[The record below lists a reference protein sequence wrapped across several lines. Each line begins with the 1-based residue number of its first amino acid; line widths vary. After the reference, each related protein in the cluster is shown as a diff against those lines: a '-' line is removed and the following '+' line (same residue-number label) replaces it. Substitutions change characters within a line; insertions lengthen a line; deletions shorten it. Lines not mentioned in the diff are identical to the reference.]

1 MKRLQLNM
9 FKVFALLAVLTVAM
23 SGCQK
28 EEEVF
33 PLPTVSSSGT
43 LAGII
48 GATVQ
53 VKATINAPAGIKSIT
68 VLKNGAAFDSKVL
81 AGEKTFE
88 YIKDYVIDGTAGSAV
103 NFTIQVTDNKNQ
115 VSSLVAIPVT
125 VSAIPPKTIVNIE
138 GVLEGNVSW
147 TKDKIY
153 RLKGFVRVGEE
164 AVAGTVTKVGVLT
177 IQAGTT
183 IIGDID
189 TKGTLV
195 VQRGSKV
202 IAEGTAAEPIVFT
215 SGQAIGARNPGDW
228 GGVVLCGKAV
238 NNQGA
243 NIELE
248 GAYKG
253 FHGGTTDD
261 DNSGVLKYVR
271 IEYAGVPIIPNAEI
285 NSLTMGSVGSGT
297 KLEYVQASYGLDDSF
312 EWFGGTVNA
321 KYLIAY
327 KGTDDDFDGDF
338 GWTGTVQFA
347 LGYRDGNLADGS
359 GSNGFEIDNDAAG
372 SSKTPFT
379 APTFANV
386 SIIGPR
392 ATATSYVD
400 FNFQNGAQ
408 LRRNN
413 KIKIY
418 NTFITGYPTGLYI
431 DSQAPGASANA
442 LAGDL
447 VTKNVVIAGT
457 PGWPSKSTDNG
468 AGTGFSTVSTNPNI
482 WGLGVAVA
490 NEEQRGKG
498 ANGGVATS
506 ILIGT
511 ETPTVW
517 FKAIAGN
524 KVLTSTE
531 NTGISTALWSTRPTF
546 TLTAGKTESLIGTA
560 LPTLTGTTAT
570 DYVGAFK
577 DTDWTATWAEFS
589 PNTVLY
595 LK

>member
-9 FKVFALLAVLTVAM
+9 FKVFALLAVLSVSM
-23 SGCQK
+23 SSCQK

-48 GATVQ
+48 GTTVQ

-81 AGEKTFE
+81 AGEKTYE
-88 YIKDYVIDGTAGSAV
+88 YVKDYVIDGVAGSAV

-125 VSAIPPKTIVNIE
+125 VSAIPPKTIVDVE
-138 GVLEGNVSW
+138 GVIEGNVTW
-147 TKDKIY
+147 TANKIY

-164 AVAGTVTKVGVLT
+164 LVAGTITKVGNLT
-177 IQAGTT
+177 IEAGTT
-183 IIGDID
+183 IIGDIA

-195 VQRGSKV
+195 VHRGSKLNAV
-202 IAEGTAAEPIVFT
+202 GTAAAPIVFT
-215 SGQAIGARNPGDW
+215 SGQAVGARNPGDW

-253 FHGGTTDD
+253 FHGGTTND
-261 DNSGVLKYVR
+261 DNSGTLKYVR

-297 KLEYVQASYGLDDSF
+297 TLEYVQASYGLDDSF

-327 KGTDDDFDGDF
+327 KGTDDDFDCDF
-338 GWTGTVQFA
+338 GWSGTVQFA

-359 GSNGFEIDNDAAG
+359 GSNGFEVDNDANG
-372 SSKTPFT
+372 SANTPFT

-386 SIIGPR
+386 SIVGPR
-392 ATATSYVD
+392 GSATSYVD
-400 FNFQNGAQ
+400 LNFQNGAQ

-431 DSQAPGASANA
+431 DSQKGSAKANA

-457 PGWPSKSTDNG
+457 ASH
-468 AGTGFSTVSTNPNI
+468 GTGGFGGGNTNI
-482 WGLGVAVA
+482 YGLGVAISDV
-490 NEEQRGKG
+490 EQLAKSSTS
-498 ANGGVATS
+498 AS

-524 KVLTSTE
+524 KVLTTTA
-531 NTGISTALWSTRPTF
+531 NTGISSNLWAVSGRPTF
-546 TLTAGKTESLIGTA
+546 TLTAGGSESLIGTN

-577 DTDWTATWAEFS
+577 DTDWTATWAEFA

>member
-1 MKRLQLNM
+1 MKLLQTSM
-9 FKVFALLAVLTVAM
+9 FKVFAVLAVFAVTLT
-23 SGCQK
+23 GCQK

-48 GATVQ
+48 GSTVQ

-81 AGEKTFE
+81 AGEKTYE
-88 YIKDYVIDGTAGSAV
+88 YIKDYVIDGTAGTAV

-125 VSAIPPKTIVNIE
+125 VSAIPPKTIVDIE

-183 IIGDID
+183 IIGDIA

-195 VQRGSKV
+195 IQRGSKV

-215 SGQAIGARNPGDW
+215 SGQPVGARNPGDW
-228 GGVVLCGKAV
+228 GGVVLCGKAI

-253 FHGGTTDD
+253 FHGGTAND

-297 KLEYVQASYGLDDSF
+297 KLEYIQASYGLDDSF
-312 EWFGGTVNA
+312 EWFGGTVDA

-327 KGTDDDFDGDF
+327 KGTDDDFDADF
-338 GWTGTVQFA
+338 GWSGTVQFA

-359 GSNGFEIDNDAAG
+359 GSNGFEVDNDANG
-372 SSKTPFT
+372 SANTPFT

-386 SIIGPR
+386 SIVGPR
-392 ATATSYVD
+392 GSNTSYVD
-400 FNFQNGAQ
+400 LNFQNGAQ

-431 DSQAPGASANA
+431 DSQKGSAKANA

-457 PGWPSKSTDNG
+457 ASH
-468 AGTGFSTVSTNPNI
+468 GTGGFGGGNTNI
-482 WGLGVAVA
+482 YGLGVAVA
-490 NEEQRGKG
+490 DVEQLAKSSTS
-498 ANGGVATS
+498 VS

-511 ETPTVW
+511 DSPTTW

-524 KVLTSTE
+524 KVLTTTA
-531 NTGISTALWSTRPTF
+531 NTGISSNLWALSGRPTF
-546 TLTAGKTESLIGTA
+546 TLTAGGSESLIGTA

-577 DTDWTATWAEFS
+577 DTDWTATWAEFA

>member
-1 MKRLQLNM
+1 MKKLQVNM
-9 FKVFALLAVLTVAM
+9 FKLLSILAIFTVTLTA
-23 SGCQK
+23 CQK

-33 PLPTVSSSGT
+33 PAPSVSSSGT

-81 AGEKTFE
+81 TGEKTYE
-88 YIKDYVIDGTAGSAV
+88 YIKDYVIDGTANSTV
-103 NFTIQVTDNKNQ
+103 NFTIQVTDSKNQ

-125 VSAIPPKTIVNIE
+125 VSAIPPKSIVDVE
-138 GVLEGNVSW
+138 GVIEGNVTW
-147 TKDKIY
+147 TANKIY

-164 AVAGTVTKVGVLT
+164 LVAGTVTKVGNLT
-177 IQAGTT
+177 IEAGTT
-183 IIGDID
+183 IIGDIA

-195 VQRGSKV
+195 VHRGSK
-202 IAEGTAAEPIVFT
+202 INAIGTATAPIVFT
-215 SGQAIGARNPGDW
+215 SGQAVGTRNPGDW
-228 GGVVLCGKAV
+228 GGVVICGKAT

-243 NIELE
+243 NVELE

-253 FHGGTTDD
+253 FHGGTTDN
-261 DNSGVLKYVR
+261 DNSGTLKYVR

-285 NSLTMGSVGSGT
+285 NTLTMGSVGSGT
-297 KLEYVQASYGLDDSF
+297 VIEYVQASYGLDDSF
-312 EWFGGTVNA
+312 EWFGGTVNG

-327 KGTDDDFDGDF
+327 KGTDDDFDCDF
-338 GWTGTVQFA
+338 GWSGTVQFA

-359 GSNGFEIDNDAAG
+359 GSNGFEVDNDGAG
-372 SSKTPFT
+372 SAKAPFT
-379 APTFANV
+379 APIFANV

-392 ATATSYVD
+392 ANNTSFVD
-400 FNFQNGAQ
+400 LNFQNGAQ
-408 LRRNN
+408 LRRNT

-418 NTFITGYPTGLYI
+418 NTFMTGYPTGLYI
-431 DSQAPGASANA
+431 DSQRGDAKGNA
-442 LAGDL
+442 LSGDL
-447 VTKNVVIAGT
+447 VTKNMVIAGT
-457 PGWPSKSTDNG
+457 ASHGGT
-468 AGTGFSTVSTNPNI
+468 TGFGGGNTI
-482 WGLGVAVA
+482 IYGLGVAVSDV
-490 NEEQRGKG
+490 EQLAKSST
-498 ANGGVATS
+498 NVS

-511 ETPTVW
+511 ETPTQW
-517 FKAIAGN
+517 FKGIAGN
-524 KVLTSTE
+524 KILASTA
-531 NTGISTALWSTRPTF
+531 NTGISSNLWALSGRPTF
-546 TLTAGKTESLIGTA
+546 TVAAGGTESLIGTA

-577 DTDWTATWAEFS
+577 DTDWTATWAEFA

>member
-1 MKRLQLNM
+1 M
-9 FKVFALLAVLTVAM
+9 FKVFALLAVLSVAV
-23 SGCQK
+23 SSCQK

-33 PLPTVSSSGT
+33 PIPTVSSTGT

-88 YIKDYVIDGTAGSAV
+88 YVKDYVIDGVAGTAV

-125 VSAIPPKTIVNIE
+125 VSAIPPKTIVDVE
-138 GVLEGNVSW
+138 GVLEGNVNW

-164 AVAGTVTKVGVLT
+164 LVAGTITKKGTLT
-177 IQAGTT
+177 IEAGTT
-183 IIGDID
+183 IIGDIA

-195 VQRGSKV
+195 VHRESKL
-202 IAEGTAAEPIVFT
+202 IANGTAAAPIVFT
-215 SGQAIGARNPGDW
+215 SGQPVGARNPGDW
-228 GGVVLCGKAV
+228 GGVVLCGRAA

-243 NIELE
+243 SIELE

-253 FHGGTTDD
+253 WHGGTVND
-261 DNSGVLKYVR
+261 DNSGSLKYVR

-285 NSLTMGSVGSGT
+285 NTLTMGSVGSGT
-297 KLEYVQASYGLDDSF
+297 TLEYIQASYGLDDSF

-327 KGTDDDFDGDF
+327 KGTDDDFDVDF
-338 GWTGTVQFA
+338 GYVGTVQFA

-359 GSNGFEIDNDAAG
+359 GSNGFEVDNDG
-372 SSKTPFT
+372 SGSAKTPFT
-379 APTFANV
+379 APIFANV
-386 SIIGPR
+386 SIVGPR
-392 ATATSYVD
+392 SSATSFVD
-400 FNFQNGAQ
+400 INFQNGAQ

-431 DSQAPGASANA
+431 DSQAGDSEIHA
-442 LAGDL
+442 LNGEL
-447 VTKNVVIAGT
+447 ITKNVVIAGT
-457 PGWPSKSTDNG
+457 PGWPSSSTANG
-468 AGTGFSTVSTNPNI
+468 AGTGFSTVSTNANI

-490 NEEQRGKG
+490 NEEQRGK
-498 ANGGVATS
+498 ANASLPV
-506 ILIGT
+506 LIGT
-511 ETPTVW
+511 QTPTEW

-524 KVLTSTE
+524 KVLTSYE
-531 NTGISTALWSTRPTF
+531 NTGISNALWTVTGRPTF

-560 LPTLTGTTAT
+560 LPTGLAGTTAT
-570 DYVGAFK
+570 DFVGAFK
-577 DTDWTATWAEFS
+577 DTDWTATWAEFA

>member
-1 MKRLQLNM
+1 MKHLKLQI
-9 FKVFALLAVLTVAM
+9 FKFAAILAVFTLLQ
-23 SGCQK
+23 SCQK

-33 PLPTVSSSGT
+33 PAPSVSSSGT

-68 VLKNGAAFDSKVL
+68 VLKNGASFDSKVL
-81 AGEKTFE
+81 AGEKTYE
-88 YIKDYVIDGTAGSAV
+88 YIKDYVIDGTAGTAV

-125 VSAIPPKTIVNIE
+125 VSAIPPKTIVNVE
-138 GVLEGNVSW
+138 GVIEGNVTW

-164 AVAGTVTKVGVLT
+164 LVAGTITKVGTLT
-177 IQAGTT
+177 IEAGTT

-195 VQRGSKV
+195 VHRGSKL
-202 IAEGTAAEPIVFT
+202 IAIGTAAAPIVFT
-215 SGQAIGARNPGDW
+215 SGQAVGARNPGDW
-228 GGVVLCGKAV
+228 GGVVLCGKAT

-243 NIELE
+243 SIELE

-253 FHGGTTDD
+253 WHGGTTND
-261 DNSGVLKYVR
+261 DNSGTLKYVR

-285 NSLTMGSVGSGT
+285 NTLTMGSVGSGT
-297 KLEYVQASYGLDDSF
+297 TLEYIQASYGLDDSF

-327 KGTDDDFDGDF
+327 KGTDDDFDVDF
-338 GWTGTVQFA
+338 GYVGTVQFA

-359 GSNGFEIDNDAAG
+359 GSNGFEVDNDG
-372 SSKTPFT
+372 SGTAKTPFT
-379 APTFANV
+379 APVFANV
-386 SIIGPR
+386 SIVGPR
-392 ATATSYVD
+392 GSATSFVD

-431 DSQAPGASANA
+431 DSQVGDAKGNA

-447 VTKNVVIAGT
+447 VVKNVVIAGT
-457 PGWPSKSTDNG
+457 PGWPSSSTANG
-468 AGTGFSTVSTNPNI
+468 AGTGFSTVSTNSNI

-490 NEEQRGKG
+490 NEEQRGK
-498 ANGGVATS
+498 ANAS
-506 ILIGT
+506 LPILIGT
-511 ETPTVW
+511 QTPTVW

-524 KVLTSTE
+524 KVLTTHE
-531 NTGISTALWSTRPTF
+531 NTGISTALWSARPTL
-546 TLTAGKTESLIGTA
+546 TLTAGKSESLIGTN

-577 DTDWTATWAEFS
+577 DTDWTATWAEFA

>member
-9 FKVFALLAVLTVAM
+9 FKVFALLAVLSVSM
-23 SGCQK
+23 SSCQK

-33 PLPTVSSSGT
+33 PLPTVSSTGT

-48 GATVQ
+48 GSTVQ

-81 AGEKTFE
+81 AGEKTYE
-88 YIKDYVIDGTAGSAV
+88 YVKDYVVDGTAGTSV

-115 VSSLVAIPVT
+115 VSSLVAIPVA
-125 VSAIPPKTIVNIE
+125 VSAIPPKTIVDVE
-138 GVLEGNVSW
+138 GVIEGNVTW
-147 TKDKIY
+147 TANKIY

-164 AVAGTVTKVGVLT
+164 LVAGTVTKVGNLT
-177 IQAGTT
+177 IEAGTT
-183 IIGDID
+183 IIGDIA

-195 VQRGSKV
+195 VHRGSKLNAV
-202 IAEGTAAEPIVFT
+202 GTAAAPIVFT
-215 SGQAIGARNPGDW
+215 SGQAVGARNPGDW

-253 FHGGTTDD
+253 FHGGTTND
-261 DNSGVLKYVR
+261 DNSGTLKYVR

-297 KLEYVQASYGLDDSF
+297 TLEYVQASYGLDDSF

-327 KGTDDDFDGDF
+327 KGTDDDFDCDF
-338 GWTGTVQFA
+338 GWSGTVQFA

-359 GSNGFEIDNDAAG
+359 GSNGFEVDNDANG
-372 SSKTPFT
+372 SANTPFT

-392 ATATSYVD
+392 GSATSYVD
-400 FNFQNGAQ
+400 LNFQNGAQ

-431 DSQAPGASANA
+431 DSQKGSAKANA

-447 VTKNVVIAGT
+447 VTKNIVIAGT
-457 PGWPSKSTDNG
+457 ASH
-468 AGTGFSTVSTNPNI
+468 GTGGFGGGNTNI
-482 WGLGVAVA
+482 YGLGVAISDV
-490 NEEQRGKG
+490 EQLAKSSTS
-498 ANGGVATS
+498 AS

-524 KVLTSTE
+524 KVLTTTA
-531 NTGISTALWSTRPTF
+531 NTGISSNLWAVSGRPTF
-546 TLTAGKTESLIGTA
+546 TLTAGGSESLIGTN

-577 DTDWTATWAEFS
+577 DTDWTATWAEFA

>member
-9 FKVFALLAVLTVAM
+9 FKVFAVLAVFSVLLT
-23 SGCQK
+23 GCQK

-33 PLPTVSSSGT
+33 PLPTVSSTGT

-48 GATVQ
+48 GSTVQ

-81 AGEKTFE
+81 AGEKTYE
-88 YIKDYVIDGTAGSAV
+88 YIKDYVIDGTAGTSV

-115 VSSLVAIPVT
+115 VSSLVAIPVA
-125 VSAIPPKTIVNIE
+125 VSAIPPKTIVDVE
-138 GVLEGNVSW
+138 GVIEGNVTW

-153 RLKGFVRVGEE
+153 RLKSFVRVGEE
-164 AVAGTVTKVGVLT
+164 AVAGTITKVGVLT

-183 IIGDID
+183 IIGDIN

-195 VQRGSKV
+195 VQRGSKL

-215 SGQAIGARNPGDW
+215 SGQAVGARNPGDW

-253 FHGGTTDD
+253 FHGGTAND

-297 KLEYVQASYGLDDSF
+297 KLEYIQASYGLDDSF

-327 KGTDDDFDGDF
+327 KGTDDDFDCDF
-338 GWTGTVQFA
+338 GWSGTVQFA

-359 GSNGFEIDNDAAG
+359 GSNGFEVDNDANG
-372 SSKTPFT
+372 SANTPFT

-392 ATATSYVD
+392 GSNTSYVD
-400 FNFQNGAQ
+400 LNFQNGAQ

-431 DSQAPGASANA
+431 DSQKGSAKANA

-457 PGWPSKSTDNG
+457 ASH
-468 AGTGFSTVSTNPNI
+468 GTGGFGGGNTNI
-482 WGLGVAVA
+482 YGLGVAISDV
-490 NEEQRGKG
+490 EQLAKSSTS
-498 ANGGVATS
+498 AS

-524 KVLTSTE
+524 KVLTTTA
-531 NTGISTALWSTRPTF
+531 NTGISSNLWAVSGRPTF
-546 TLTAGKTESLIGTA
+546 TLTAGGSESLIGTA

-577 DTDWTATWAEFS
+577 DTDWTATWAEFA

>member
-9 FKVFALLAVLTVAM
+9 FKVFALLAVLSVSM
-23 SGCQK
+23 SSCQK

-68 VLKNGAAFDSKVL
+68 VLKNGAPFDSKVL
-81 AGEKTFE
+81 AGEKTYE

-125 VSAIPPKTIVNIE
+125 VSAIPPKTIVDVE
-138 GVLEGNVSW
+138 GVIEGNVTW

-164 AVAGTVTKVGVLT
+164 LVAGTITKVGNLT
-177 IQAGTT
+177 IEAGTT
-183 IIGDID
+183 IIGDIA

-195 VQRGSKV
+195 VHRGSKLNAV
-202 IAEGTAAEPIVFT
+202 GTAAAPIVFT
-215 SGQAIGARNPGDW
+215 SGQAVGARNPGDW

-253 FHGGTTDD
+253 FHGGTAND
-261 DNSGVLKYVR
+261 DNSGTLKYVR
-271 IEYAGVPIIPNAEI
+271 IEYAGVPIVPNAEI

-297 KLEYVQASYGLDDSF
+297 TLEYIQASFGLDDSF

-321 KYLIAY
+321 KYLIAF
-327 KGTDDDFDGDF
+327 KGTDDDFDADF
-338 GWTGTVQFA
+338 GWSGTVQFA
-347 LGYRDGNLADGS
+347 LGYRDGNLADAS
-359 GSNGFEIDNDAAG
+359 GSNGFEVDNDAAG
-372 SSKTPFT
+372 SANTPFT

-386 SIIGPR
+386 SIIGAR
-392 ATATSYVD
+392 ASTTSFVD
-400 FNFQNGAQ
+400 LNFQNGAQ

-431 DSQAPGASANA
+431 DSQRGAAKTNAAN
-442 LAGDL
+442 GEL
-447 VTKNVVIAGT
+447 VTQNVVIAGT
-457 PGWPSKSTDNG
+457 SGF
-468 AGTGFSTVSTNPNI
+468 GTGGFGGGNPNI
-482 WGLGVAVA
+482 YGLGVAVSDV
-490 NEEQRGKG
+490 EQLAK
-498 ANGGVATS
+498 TS
-506 ILIGT
+506 TNTPILIGGA
-511 ETPTVW
+511 TPTDW
-517 FKAIAGN
+517 FKAISGN
-524 KVLTSTE
+524 KVLTSTT
-531 NTGISTALWSTRPTF
+531 NTGISTDLWPLSGRPTF
-546 TLTAGKTESLIGTA
+546 TLTAGKSESLIGTN

-577 DTDWTATWAEFS
+577 DTDWTATWAEFA

>member
-1 MKRLQLNM
+1 MKQVKFAMSKVIAVLA
-9 FKVFALLAVLTVAM
+9 VFAVTLT
-23 SGCQK
+23 GCQK

-33 PLPTVSSSGT
+33 PAPSVSSSGT

-81 AGEKTFE
+81 TGEKTYE
-88 YIKDYVIDGTAGSAV
+88 YIKDYVIDGTANTTV
-103 NFTIQVTDNKNQ
+103 NFTIQVTDTKNQ

-125 VSAIPPKTIVNIE
+125 VSAIPPKTIVDVE
-138 GVLEGNVSW
+138 GVIEGNVTW
-147 TKDKIY
+147 TANKIY

-164 AVAGTVTKVGVLT
+164 LVAGTVTKIGNLT
-177 IQAGTT
+177 IEAGTT
-183 IIGDID
+183 IIGDIA

-195 VQRGSKV
+195 VHRGSKLNAV
-202 IAEGTAAEPIVFT
+202 GTAAAPIVFT
-215 SGQAIGARNPGDW
+215 SGQPVGARNPGDW
-228 GGVVLCGKAV
+228 GGVVLCGKAT
-238 NNQGA
+238 NNQGV

-253 FHGGTTDD
+253 FHGGSTDN
-261 DNSGVLKYVR
+261 DNSGTLKYVR

-297 KLEYVQASYGLDDSF
+297 TLEYVQASYGLDDSF
-312 EWFGGTVNA
+312 EWFGGTVNG

-327 KGTDDDFDGDF
+327 KGTDDDFDCDF

-359 GSNGFEIDNDAAG
+359 GSNGFEVDNDAAG
-372 SSKTPFT
+372 SANTPFT

-392 ATATSYVD
+392 SSNTSFVD
-400 FNFQNGAQ
+400 LNFQNGLQ

-418 NTFITGYPTGLYI
+418 NTFVTGYPTGLYI
-431 DSQAPGASANA
+431 DSQRGSAKTNA
-442 LAGDL
+442 ANGDL

-457 PGWPSKSTDNG
+457 ASHGSN
-468 AGTGFSTVSTNPNI
+468 GFSTSGTNSNI
-482 WGLGVAVA
+482 YGLGVAVSDV
-490 NEEQRGKG
+490 EQLAKSS
-498 ANGGVATS
+498 ASVS

-511 ETPTVW
+511 ATPTDW
-517 FKAIAGN
+517 FKATAGN
-524 KVLTSTE
+524 KVLTSTA
-531 NTGISTALWSTRPTF
+531 NTGISAGLFSVTGRPTF
-546 TLTAGKTESLIGTA
+546 TLTAGGTESLIGTA
-560 LPTLTGTTAT
+560 LPTLAGTTAT

-577 DTDWTATWAEFS
+577 DTDWTATWAEFA

>member
-1 MKRLQLNM
+1 MKHLKLHI
-9 FKVFALLAVLTVAM
+9 FKFAAVLAVFTLLQ
-23 SGCQK
+23 SCQK

-33 PLPTVSSSGT
+33 PAPSVSSSGT

-68 VLKNGAAFDSKVL
+68 VLKNGASFDSKVM

-88 YIKDYVIDGTAGSAV
+88 YVKDYVIDGTANSTV
-103 NFTIQVTDNKNQ
+103 NFTIQVTDSKNQ

-125 VSAIPPKTIVNIE
+125 VSAIPPKSIVDVE
-138 GVLEGNVSW
+138 GVIEGNVTW
-147 TKDKIY
+147 TANKIY

-164 AVAGTVTKVGVLT
+164 LVAGNVTEIGNLT
-177 IQAGTT
+177 IEAGTT
-183 IIGDID
+183 IIGDIV

-195 VQRGSKV
+195 VHRGSKLNAV
-202 IAEGTAAEPIVFT
+202 GTATAPIIFT
-215 SGQAIGARNPGDW
+215 SGQAVGARNPGDW
-228 GGVVLCGKAV
+228 GGVVLCGKAT
-238 NNQGA
+238 NNQGV

-253 FHGGTTDD
+253 FHGGSTDN
-261 DNSGVLKYVR
+261 DNSGTLKYVR

-297 KLEYVQASYGLDDSF
+297 VLEYVQASYGLDDSF
-312 EWFGGTVNA
+312 EWFGGTVNG

-327 KGTDDDFDGDF
+327 KGTDDDFDCDF

-359 GSNGFEIDNDAAG
+359 GSNGFEVDNDANG
-372 SSKTPFT
+372 SANAPFT

-392 ATATSYVD
+392 GSNTSFVD
-400 FNFQNGAQ
+400 LNFQNGLQ

-418 NTFITGYPTGLYI
+418 NTFVTGYPTGLYI
-431 DSQAPGASANA
+431 DSQRGSAKANA
-442 LAGDL
+442 ASGDL

-457 PGWPSKSTDNG
+457 ASHGSN
-468 AGTGFSTVSTNPNI
+468 GFSTTGTNSNI
-482 WGLGVAVA
+482 YGLGVAVSDV
-490 NEEQRGKG
+490 EQLSKS
-498 ANGGVATS
+498 VASVS

-511 ETPTVW
+511 ETPTNW

-524 KVLTSTE
+524 KILATTA
-531 NTGISTALWSTRPTF
+531 NTGISASLWSVTGRPVF
-546 TLTAGKTESLIGTA
+546 TVAAGGTESLIGTA

-577 DTDWTATWAEFS
+577 DTDWTATWAEFA

>member
-1 MKRLQLNM
+1 MKKLQVNM
-9 FKVFALLAVLTVAM
+9 FKLISILAIFTVTLTA
-23 SGCQK
+23 CQK

-33 PLPTVSSSGT
+33 PAPSVSSSGT

-81 AGEKTFE
+81 TGEKTYE
-88 YIKDYVIDGTAGSAV
+88 YIKDYVIDGTANSTV
-103 NFTIQVTDNKNQ
+103 NFTIQVTDSKNQ

-125 VSAIPPKTIVNIE
+125 VSAIPPKSIVDVE
-138 GVLEGNVSW
+138 GVIEGNVTW
-147 TKDKIY
+147 TANKIY

-164 AVAGTVTKVGVLT
+164 LVAGTVTKVGNLT
-177 IQAGTT
+177 IEAGTT
-183 IIGDID
+183 IIGDIA

-195 VQRGSKV
+195 VHRGSK
-202 IAEGTAAEPIVFT
+202 INAIGTATAPIVFT
-215 SGQAIGARNPGDW
+215 SGQAVGTRNPGDW
-228 GGVVLCGKAV
+228 GGVVICGKAT

-243 NIELE
+243 NVELE

-253 FHGGTTDD
+253 FHGGTTDN
-261 DNSGVLKYVR
+261 DNSGTLKYVR

-285 NSLTMGSVGSGT
+285 NTLTMGSVGSGT
-297 KLEYVQASYGLDDSF
+297 VIEYVQASYGLDDSF
-312 EWFGGTVNA
+312 EWFGGTVNG

-327 KGTDDDFDGDF
+327 KGTDDDFDCDF
-338 GWTGTVQFA
+338 GWSGTVQFA

-359 GSNGFEIDNDAAG
+359 GSNGFEVDNDGAG
-372 SSKTPFT
+372 SAKAPFT
-379 APTFANV
+379 APIFANV

-392 ATATSYVD
+392 ANNTSFVD
-400 FNFQNGAQ
+400 LNFQNGAQ
-408 LRRNN
+408 LRRNT

-418 NTFITGYPTGLYI
+418 NTFMTGYPTGLYI
-431 DSQAPGASANA
+431 DSQRGDAKGNA
-442 LAGDL
+442 LSGDL
-447 VTKNVVIAGT
+447 VTKNMVIAGT
-457 PGWPSKSTDNG
+457 ASHGGT
-468 AGTGFSTVSTNPNI
+468 TGFGGGNTNI
-482 WGLGVAVA
+482 YGLGVAVSDV
-490 NEEQRGKG
+490 EQLAKSST
-498 ANGGVATS
+498 NVS

-511 ETPTVW
+511 ETPTQW
-517 FKAIAGN
+517 FKGIAGN
-524 KVLTSTE
+524 KILASTA
-531 NTGISTALWSTRPTF
+531 NTGISSNLWALSGRPTF
-546 TLTAGKTESLIGTA
+546 TVAAGGTESLIGTA

-577 DTDWTATWAEFS
+577 DTDWTATWAEFA

>member
-1 MKRLQLNM
+1 MKKLQVNM
-9 FKVFALLAVLTVAM
+9 FKLLSILAIFTVTLTA
-23 SGCQK
+23 CQK

-33 PLPTVSSSGT
+33 PAPSVSSSGT

-81 AGEKTFE
+81 TGEKTYE
-88 YIKDYVIDGTAGSAV
+88 YIKDYVIDGTANSTV
-103 NFTIQVTDNKNQ
+103 NFTIQVTDSKNQ

-125 VSAIPPKTIVNIE
+125 VSAIPPKSIVDVE
-138 GVLEGNVSW
+138 GVIEGNVTW
-147 TKDKIY
+147 TANKIY

-164 AVAGTVTKVGVLT
+164 LVAGTVTKVGNLT
-177 IQAGTT
+177 IEAGTT
-183 IIGDID
+183 IIGDIA

-195 VQRGSKV
+195 VHRGSK
-202 IAEGTAAEPIVFT
+202 INAIGTATAPIVFT
-215 SGQAIGARNPGDW
+215 SGQAIGTRNPGDW
-228 GGVVLCGKAV
+228 GGVVICGKAT

-243 NIELE
+243 NVELE

-253 FHGGTTDD
+253 FHGGTTDN
-261 DNSGVLKYVR
+261 DNSGTLKYVR

-285 NSLTMGSVGSGT
+285 NTLTMGSVGSGT
-297 KLEYVQASYGLDDSF
+297 VIEYVQASYGLDDSF
-312 EWFGGTVNA
+312 EWFGGTVNG

-327 KGTDDDFDGDF
+327 KGTDDDFDCDF
-338 GWTGTVQFA
+338 GWSGTVQFA

-359 GSNGFEIDNDAAG
+359 GSNGFEVDNDGAG
-372 SSKTPFT
+372 SAKAPFT
-379 APTFANV
+379 APIFANV

-392 ATATSYVD
+392 ANNTSFVD
-400 FNFQNGAQ
+400 LNFQNGAQ
-408 LRRNN
+408 LRRNT

-418 NTFITGYPTGLYI
+418 NTFMTGYPTGLYI
-431 DSQAPGASANA
+431 DSQRGDAKGNA
-442 LAGDL
+442 LSGDL
-447 VTKNVVIAGT
+447 VTKNMVIAGT
-457 PGWPSKSTDNG
+457 ASHGGT
-468 AGTGFSTVSTNPNI
+468 TGFGGGNTI
-482 WGLGVAVA
+482 IYGLGVAVSDV
-490 NEEQRGKG
+490 EQLAKSST
-498 ANGGVATS
+498 NVS

-511 ETPTVW
+511 ETPTQW
-517 FKAIAGN
+517 FKGIAGN
-524 KVLTSTE
+524 KILASTA
-531 NTGISTALWSTRPTF
+531 NTGISSNLWALSGRPTF
-546 TLTAGKTESLIGTA
+546 TVAAGGTESLIGTA

-577 DTDWTATWAEFS
+577 DTDWTATWAEFA

>member
-1 MKRLQLNM
+1 MKQVKFAMSKVIAVLA
-9 FKVFALLAVLTVAM
+9 VFAVTLT
-23 SGCQK
+23 GCQK

-33 PLPTVSSSGT
+33 PAPSVSSSGT

-81 AGEKTFE
+81 TGEKTFE
-88 YIKDYVIDGTAGSAV
+88 YIKDYVIDGTANTTV
-103 NFTIQVTDNKNQ
+103 NFTIQVTDTKNQ

-125 VSAIPPKTIVNIE
+125 VSAIPPKTIVDVE
-138 GVLEGNVSW
+138 GVIEGNVTW
-147 TKDKIY
+147 TANRIY

-164 AVAGTVTKVGVLT
+164 LVAGTVTKIGNLT
-177 IQAGTT
+177 IEAGTT
-183 IIGDID
+183 IIGDIA

-195 VQRGSKV
+195 VHRGSKLNAV
-202 IAEGTAAEPIVFT
+202 GTAAAPIVFT
-215 SGQAIGARNPGDW
+215 SGQPVGARNPGDW
-228 GGVVLCGKAV
+228 GGVVLCGKAT
-238 NNQGA
+238 NNQGV

-253 FHGGTTDD
+253 FHGGSTDN
-261 DNSGVLKYVR
+261 DNSGTLKYVR

-297 KLEYVQASYGLDDSF
+297 TIEYVQASYGLDDSF
-312 EWFGGTVNA
+312 EWFGGTVNG

-327 KGTDDDFDGDF
+327 KGTDDDFDCDF

-359 GSNGFEIDNDAAG
+359 GSNGFEVDNDAAG
-372 SSKTPFT
+372 SANTPFT

-392 ATATSYVD
+392 SSNTSFVD
-400 FNFQNGAQ
+400 LNFQNGLQ

-418 NTFITGYPTGLYI
+418 NTFVTGYPTGLYI
-431 DSQAPGASANA
+431 DSQRGSAKTNA
-442 LAGDL
+442 ANGDL

-457 PGWPSKSTDNG
+457 ASHGSN
-468 AGTGFSTVSTNPNI
+468 GFSTSGTNSNI
-482 WGLGVAVA
+482 YGLGVAVSDV
-490 NEEQRGKG
+490 EQLAKSSTS
-498 ANGGVATS
+498 VS

-511 ETPTVW
+511 ATPTDW
-517 FKAIAGN
+517 FKATAGN
-524 KVLTSTE
+524 KVLTSTA
-531 NTGISTALWSTRPTF
+531 NTGISAGLFSVTGRPTF
-546 TLTAGKTESLIGTA
+546 TLTAGGTESLIGTA
-560 LPTLTGTTAT
+560 LPTLAGTTAT

-577 DTDWTATWAEFS
+577 DTDWTATWAEFA

>member
-1 MKRLQLNM
+1 MKQVKFAMSKVIAVLA
-9 FKVFALLAVLTVAM
+9 VFAVTLT
-23 SGCQK
+23 GCQK

-33 PLPTVSSSGT
+33 PAPSVSSSGT

-81 AGEKTFE
+81 TGEKTFE
-88 YIKDYVIDGTAGSAV
+88 YIKDYVIDGTANTTV
-103 NFTIQVTDNKNQ
+103 NFTIQVTDTKNQ

-125 VSAIPPKTIVNIE
+125 VSAIPPKTIVDVE
-138 GVLEGNVSW
+138 GVIEGNVTW
-147 TKDKIY
+147 TANRIY

-164 AVAGTVTKVGVLT
+164 LVAGTVTKIGNLT
-177 IQAGTT
+177 IEAGTT
-183 IIGDID
+183 IIGDIA

-195 VQRGSKV
+195 VHRGSKLNAV
-202 IAEGTAAEPIVFT
+202 GTAAAPIVFT
-215 SGQAIGARNPGDW
+215 SGQPVGARNPGDW
-228 GGVVLCGKAV
+228 GGVVLCGKAT
-238 NNQGA
+238 NNQGV

-253 FHGGTTDD
+253 FHGGSTNN
-261 DNSGVLKYVR
+261 DNSGTLKYVR

-297 KLEYVQASYGLDDSF
+297 TIEYVQASYGLDDSF
-312 EWFGGTVNA
+312 EWFGGTVNG

-327 KGTDDDFDGDF
+327 KGTDDDFDCDF

-359 GSNGFEIDNDAAG
+359 GSNGFEVDNDAAG
-372 SSKTPFT
+372 SANTPFT

-392 ATATSYVD
+392 SSNTSFVD
-400 FNFQNGAQ
+400 LNFQNGLQ

-418 NTFITGYPTGLYI
+418 NTFVTGYPTGLYI
-431 DSQAPGASANA
+431 DSQRGSAKTNA
-442 LAGDL
+442 ANGDL

-457 PGWPSKSTDNG
+457 ASHGSN
-468 AGTGFSTVSTNPNI
+468 GFSTSGTNSNI
-482 WGLGVAVA
+482 YGLGVAVSDV
-490 NEEQRGKG
+490 EQLAKSSTS
-498 ANGGVATS
+498 VS

-511 ETPTVW
+511 ATPTDW
-517 FKAIAGN
+517 FKATAGN
-524 KVLTSTE
+524 KVLTSTA
-531 NTGISTALWSTRPTF
+531 NTGISAGLFSVTGRPTF
-546 TLTAGKTESLIGTA
+546 TLTAGGTESLIGTA
-560 LPTLTGTTAT
+560 LPTLAGTTAT

-577 DTDWTATWAEFS
+577 DTDWTATWAEFA

>member
-1 MKRLQLNM
+1 MKLLQTSM
-9 FKVFALLAVLTVAM
+9 FKVFAVLAVFAVTLT
-23 SGCQK
+23 GCQK

-48 GATVQ
+48 GSTVQ

-81 AGEKTFE
+81 AGEKTYE

-125 VSAIPPKTIVNIE
+125 VSAIPPKTIVDIE

-183 IIGDID
+183 IIGDIN

-215 SGQAIGARNPGDW
+215 SGQAVGARNPGDW

-253 FHGGTTDD
+253 FHGGTAND

-297 KLEYVQASYGLDDSF
+297 KLEYIQASYGLDDSF
-312 EWFGGTVNA
+312 EWFGGTVDA

-327 KGTDDDFDGDF
+327 KGTDDDFDCDF
-338 GWTGTVQFA
+338 GWSGTVQFA

-359 GSNGFEIDNDAAG
+359 GSNGFEVDNDANG
-372 SSKTPFT
+372 SANTPFT

-386 SIIGPR
+386 SIVGPR
-392 ATATSYVD
+392 GSNTSYVD
-400 FNFQNGAQ
+400 LNFQNGAQ

-431 DSQAPGASANA
+431 DSQKGSAKANA

-457 PGWPSKSTDNG
+457 ASH
-468 AGTGFSTVSTNPNI
+468 GTGGFGGGNTNI
-482 WGLGVAVA
+482 YGLGVAISDV
-490 NEEQRGKG
+490 EQLAKSSTS
-498 ANGGVATS
+498 AS

-524 KVLTSTE
+524 KVLTTTA
-531 NTGISTALWSTRPTF
+531 NTGISSNLWAVSGRPTF
-546 TLTAGKTESLIGTA
+546 TLTAGGSESLIGTN

-577 DTDWTATWAEFS
+577 DTDWTATWAEFA